1 MELSVFKTAE
11 EAARKAA
18 AEVAE
23 LIRENRIAIIGVSAG
38 HTFDPFYKELV
49 RYHKQEGIPMNK
61 FRSFQTCEYLG
72 LPGTHPMS
80 KRYYLVEHFFRHV
93 PVPRRYMRRLPGLP
107 INMEATCKK
116 FEQRIKS
123 VDGINLL
130 VLEIGKRGQLAFNE
144 KGSPFTSRTRQVH
157 LSSDFREEYA
167 KDFPRGATAHR
178 GITMG
183 IATILEAQR
192 IIVLATNAERSE
204 ALKRMLTGPIT
215 PSCPASALRNHPS
228 VTIFADQKTAGKVP
242 TATY

>member
-1 MELSVFKTAE
+1 MEHCVFKTAE
-11 EAARKAA
+11 EAAKKAA

-23 LIRENRIAIIGVSAG
+23 LIRENRIAIIGISAG
-38 HTFDPFYKELV
+38 RTFDPFYKELV
-49 RYHKQEGIPMNK
+49 RYHKQEDVSMHK

-80 KRYYLVEHFFRHV
+80 KRFYLVEHFFKHV

-107 INMEATCKK
+107 IKMEATCKK

-130 VLEIGKRGQLAFNE
+130 VLGIGRRGQLAFNE
-144 KGSPFTSRTRQVH
+144 KGSSFNSRTRQVY
-157 LSSDFREEYA
+157 LSNDFREEYA
-167 KDFPRGATAHR
+167 KDFPRGAVPHR

-192 IIVLATNAERSE
+192 IIVLVTDPDRSE

-228 VTIFADQKTAGKVP
+228 VTIYADQKTAGKVP
-242 TATY
+242 AATY